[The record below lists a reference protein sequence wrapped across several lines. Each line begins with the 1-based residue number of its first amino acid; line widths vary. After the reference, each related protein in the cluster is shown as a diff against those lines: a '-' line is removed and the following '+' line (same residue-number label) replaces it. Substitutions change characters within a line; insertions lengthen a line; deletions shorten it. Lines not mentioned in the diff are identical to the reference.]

1 MTKSL
6 GTILA
11 GQGRPG
17 GRGTG
22 TAPFNIYAASVA
34 LLWTTALRAATPPRT
49 PRSTHED
56 RCGLIV
62 RCAGDFLASLR
73 R

>member
-1 MTKSL
+1 MH
-6 GTILA
+6 
-11 GQGRPG
+11 
-17 GRGTG
+17 
-22 TAPFNIYAASVA
+22 IYAASVA
-34 LLWTTALRAATPPRT
+34 LLWTTALRAVAPPRT
-49 PRSTHED
+49 PRLPIGQGKLRQAGKSGEPA